1 MTANPKKMKYTI
13 RQIQPANQIWYY
25 EVESESE
32 ELALSLAQSG
42 ELDAIDYRVEEI
54 VIDDDVEFEVID
66 VDDIEEAK

>member
-13 RQIQPANQIWYY
+13 RQIQPANQLWYY
-25 EVESESE
+25 EVEAESE

-54 VIDDDVEFEVID
+54 VIFSEFEVID

>member
-42 ELDAIDYRVEEI
+42 ELDANDYRVEEI
-54 VIDDDVEFEVID
+54 PIFSEFEVID